1 MSQRAPRRL
10 PKTSALAAQQL
21 VDGATAKAARP
32 EPVAA
37 SAVPFI
43 DSNRRTTLS
52 LVPNSNERRRRPLI
66 LMVSML
72 VLLAFAVIVS
82 LVLLNTSVA
91 QRQYEMVSLRNQE
104 RVLSQENQALLK
116 EAQSLAA
123 PQTLAKR
130 AKELGL
136 VAPAAP
142 GLVDLESGEI
152 SQQAQS
158 APKADESNSNYAS
171 LPLPGQSIRSKASDD
186 AESAKVAEANK
197 KKAEEQQQRATEA
210 KASQG
215 EDAKA
220 AETQPVQSEPKVREQ
235 TSDGRPVFDGNELNG
250 GTIPAPSV
258 KSPAN

>member
-10 PKTSALAAQQL
+10 PKTAAYNSQQL
-21 VDGATAKAARP
+21 VSGATAAAVQP

-37 SAVPFI
+37 SEVPFV
-43 DSNRRTTLS
+43 DSKRRMTLS
-52 LVPNSNERRRRPLI
+52 LVPHSSSQRRRPLI
-66 LMVSML
+66 VMIAVL
-72 VLLAFAVIVS
+72 VVLAFAVIVS

-104 RVLSQENQALLK
+104 RVLSQENQTLLK

-142 GLVDLESGEI
+142 GLVDLQTDTI
-152 SQQAQS
+152 TQS
-158 APKADESNSNYAS
+158 AEPATKLEGDRANYAS
-171 LPLPGQSIRSKASDD
+171 LPLPGESIRSKASND
-186 AESAKVAEANK
+186 AESAKVAEANQK
-197 KKAEEQQQRATEA
+197 
-210 KASQG
+210 
-215 EDAKA
+215 KA
-220 AETQPVQSEPKVREQ
+220 AEAKKQEAEQKVAESQKPKAETKEREVA
-235 TSDGRPVFDGNELNG
+235 SDGRPVFDSEELNG

-258 KSPAN
+258 KSPTN